1 MSLLCAATC
10 DFPAANDEG
19 SATPRLT
26 MVQDMAALVATA
38 RATGTWELVLQAV
51 PYFRFLGVSL
61 ERVEGRLRAR
71 MRFSDH
77 LVGNPT
83 LPALHGG
90 TLGALLEV
98 AAQCEVLD
106 RAESEVL
113 PKTITVT
120 VDYLR
125 SGKPVDTFAVAE
137 VVRRGRRV
145 ATVQA
150 RAFQDDPQTPIAL
163 ATVHLLVR
171 SDEPRVAN
179 PP

>member
-1 MSLLCAATC
+1 MTTNFQRADT
-10 DFPAANDEG
+10 EV
-19 SATPRLT
+19 SATPLRT
-26 MVQDMAALVATA
+26 MAESMAALVATA
-38 RATGTWELVLQAV
+38 RATGNWEFVLEAV

-71 MRFSDH
+71 MRFAEH

-150 RAFQDDPQTPIAL
+150 RAFQDDPEAPIAL
-163 ATVHLLVR
+163 ATVHLLVGA
-171 SDEPRVAN
+171 DEPRVAN